1 MNGSSAA
8 TRSVPVIE
16 ARDVCLSY
24 RQRQVLDHIS
34 LTLNERQIVT
44 VIGPNG
50 CGKSSLTRVLL
61 GLVKPQSGTVSRR
74 KGLRI
79 GYMPQRLQLDR
90 RMPLT
95 VSGFLSLA
103 KGADAQG
110 IERWLQRLGI
120 VSLSEQSVH
129 SLSGGEWQRVLLAR
143 ALLNNPQLLVLD
155 EPVQGVD
162 IQGQAELYALIPELR
177 DELGCAVLMISH
189 DLHLVMSATDE
200 VICLNGHV
208 CCSGHPD
215 TVTTDPAYLQLF
227 GRDQQPVFAPYVH
240 HHDHDH
246 SCCDH
251 ATDGHEGDAHTNQGH
266 ACSSGGSHSHDG

>member
-1 MNGSSAA
+1 MPSEKLNNPLIRAEG
-8 TRSVPVIE
+8 I
-16 ARDVCLSY
+16 CLSY
-24 RQRQVLDHIS
+24 RERLVLDDIS
-34 LTLNERQIVT
+34 LTINPGQIIT
-44 VIGPNG
+44 IIGPNG

-61 GLVKPQSGTVSRR
+61 GLINPQKGQVQRMS
-74 KGLRI
+74 GLRI

-95 VSGFLSLA
+95 VTGFLQLA
-103 KGADAQG
+103 KGADAAG
-110 IERWLQRLGI
+110 ISHWLERLSI
-120 VSLSEQSVH
+120 VTLADQSVH

-143 ALLNNPQLLVLD
+143 ALLRNPQLLVLD

-162 IQGQAELYALIPELR
+162 IQGQAELYGLIPQLR

-215 TVTTDPAYLQLF
+215 SVTADPAYLQLF
-227 GRDQQPVFAPYVH
+227 GKDQQPVFAPYVH

-246 SCCDH
+246 SCTDH
-251 ATDGHEGDAHTNQGH
+251 
-266 ACSSGGSHSHDG
+266 SHSHEHGHAQSHDHTHTGNTGAQRND

>member
-1 MNGSSAA
+1 MSSTATASASGS
-8 TRSVPVIE
+8 VVQ
-16 ARDVCLSY
+16 ARDICLSY
-24 RQRQVLDHIS
+24 RKRQVLDGIS

-44 VIGPNG
+44 IIGPNG

-61 GLVKPQSGTVSRR
+61 GLVKPQSGTVTRR

-95 VSGFLSLA
+95 VSGFLQLA
-103 KGADAQG
+103 KGADAKG

-143 ALLNNPQLLVLD
+143 ALLNNPELLVLD

-162 IQGQAELYALIPELR
+162 IQGQAELYALIPQLR

-227 GRDQQPVFAPYVH
+227 GRNQQPVFAPYVH

-246 SCCDH
+246 ACGDH
-251 ATDGHEGDAHTNQGH
+251 AGGD
-266 ACSSGGSHSHDG
+266 HSHDG